1 MFLYNLDDLHEIVKS
16 NLEKRKKEI
25 PKSMKIVDEFVMEFR
40 KWISM
45 NSMTTVVGKLKK
57 KLDIIRTNEMERLKA
72 TLPQNGHI
80 EQINTL
86 TESIVNKVV
95 RQHVKSLKK
104 VAHDPEEYKKQIELI
119 LSIYELDNEN

>member
-1 MFLYNLDDLHEIVKS
+1 MKYYFNKITNYSFDEAIEKVTEELQKEGFGVLTEIDV
-16 NLEKRKKEI
+16 
-25 PKSMKIVDEFVMEFR
+25 
-40 KWISM
+40 
-45 NSMTTVVGKLKK
+45 TATLKK
-57 KLDIIRTNEMERLKA
+57 KLDIIRTNEIERLKA
-72 TLPQNGHI
+72 TLPQNGHV

-119 LSIYELDNEN
+119 LSIYELENEN